1 MHEAQHCALSGARLF
16 LVVNADGG
24 RTHDPVGQPTR
35 ARFARAGGQA
45 GLADDGS
52 VFAQKVYS
60 LRLAVRIVDREGI
73 PGLGEKALK
82 GFKLEFEQGPLVHI
96 TAPADVHISN
106 GPGPIV
112 GLVVL
117 QPVGPNQRVA
127 SAELRVALNDG
138 VEIGSPRQ
146 ALTGHDD
153 RLGTLG
159 FDRHRSRCSKGRG
172 ARLASL
178 RMGLLCLVGKQQYQA
193 RALARTPGVALDFV
207 QQGGHRQRGDKSGV
221 GGPQRQR

>member
-1 MHEAQHCALSGARLF
+1 M
-16 LVVNADGG
+16 
-24 RTHDPVGQPTR
+24 
-35 ARFARAGGQA
+35 
-45 GLADDGS
+45 
-52 VFAQKVYS
+52 
-60 LRLAVRIVDREGI
+60 RIVDREGI

-159 FDRHRSRCSKGRG
+159 FDRSRCGQGRG

-178 RMGLLCLVGKQQYQA
+178 RIGLLCLVGKQQYQA
-193 RALARTPGVALDFV
+193 RALDSTPGFALDFV
-207 QQGGHRQRGDKSGV
+207 QQGGHRQRGGKSG
-221 GGPQRQR
+221 GGGRSGSAERPGL